1 MQKPLLYIEETRI
14 WMHDMIDEM
23 GEEPRRYRMATSTAW
38 IFLVTNIGIEISSAI
53 FDQFSS
59 PSKSYTAL
67 ISMMLAI
74 VAVIIS
80 IWELIHK
87 GIKEKVKY
95 RRQLGMF
102 GWFYSRSDNRIF
114 GSVADMC
121 GLLGGISQWVY
132 STVQYV
138 CILHHVENP
147 YKIYLWPII
156 FLLCLGAS
164 RLHWNQ
170 RNMTTKLKQ

>member
-1 MQKPLLYIEETRI
+1 
-14 WMHDMIDEM
+14 
-23 GEEPRRYRMATSTAW
+23 MATSTAW
-38 IFLVTNIGIEISSAI
+38 IFLLTNVGLEISSAM
-53 FDQFSS
+53 FDQFSF
-59 PSKSYTAL
+59 PSNKPHFAL
-67 ISMMLAI
+67 ISMVLAI
-74 VAVIIS
+74 LAVIIS

-87 GIKEKVKY
+87 GIKERVKY

-102 GWFYSRSDNRIF
+102 GWFYSRSGNKIF
-114 GSVADMC
+114 GSVPDMC

-138 CILHHVENP
+138 CFLRHIENP

-170 RNMTTKLKQ
+170 RNMTKKLKK